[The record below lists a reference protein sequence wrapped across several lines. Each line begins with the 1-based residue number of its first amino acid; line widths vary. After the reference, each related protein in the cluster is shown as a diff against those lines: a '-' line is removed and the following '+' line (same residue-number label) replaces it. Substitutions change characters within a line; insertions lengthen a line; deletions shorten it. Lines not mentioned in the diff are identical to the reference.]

1 MQAAGF
7 SADEADQLLRA
18 MAVRKG
24 DLEPYQN
31 RLVSNMLAR
40 GYDHEFA
47 QHAASLTFPLR

>member
-18 MAVRKG
+18 KAVWKG

-47 QHAASLTFPLR
+47 QHAASLCY